1 MPLPILSGLS
11 DILDR
16 YDGLV
21 LDAWGVIHDGVTPYP
36 FALET
41 LERLQAA
48 GKRTVIL
55 SNAPRRAEALYSQ
68 MEGIGVPRTL
78 YGGAMTSGEAVHR
91 DLAARRDPFYAALGR
106 RCWHLGP
113 DRDRNVVD
121 GLGFEMVPV
130 EQADW
135 VLNTGPDPLGSTTA
149 DYERELQIAARRAL
163 PMVCAN
169 PDLVIIRAGQ
179 RIECAGALARRYED
193 LGGAVS
199 YRGKPDPA
207 IYDACLEVLGIADRA
222 RVLCVGD
229 AFHTDIAGGLGAG
242 LDVVFVTGGI
252 HHEELGTRVGETP
265 TADALR
271 RLIAHH
277 DGIVPTYAVP
287 LFKW

>member
-11 DILDR
+11 DLADR
-16 YDGLV
+16 YDGFI
-21 LDAWGVIHDGVTPYP
+21 LDAWGVMHDGVTPYP
-36 FALET
+36 YACDT

-55 SNAPRRAEALYSQ
+55 SNAPRRSEALYTQ
-68 MEGIGVPRTL
+68 MEGIGVPRRL
-78 YGGAMTSGEAVHR
+78 YGSAMTSGEAVYR
-91 DLAARRDPFYAALGR
+91 ALEARRDPFYAGLGA

-113 DRDRNVVD
+113 DRDRNVID
-121 GLGFEMVPV
+121 GLPFTAVAV

-135 VLNTGPDPLGSTTA
+135 VLNTGPDPLGATSA
-149 DYERELQIAARRAL
+149 DYERELRIAAERGL

-169 PDLVIIRAGQ
+169 PDLVIIRAGK
-179 RIECAGALARRYED
+179 RIECAGALARRYEE
-193 LGGAVS
+193 LGGTVS

-207 IYDACLEVLGIADRA
+207 IYDACLEVLEMSDRR

-242 LDVVFVTGGI
+242 FDVAFVAGGV
-252 HHEELGTRVGETP
+252 HHGELGIAVGETP
-265 TADALR
+265 SPEALQG
-271 RLIAHH
+271 LIAHH
-277 DGIVPTYAVP
+277 DNILPTCAMP